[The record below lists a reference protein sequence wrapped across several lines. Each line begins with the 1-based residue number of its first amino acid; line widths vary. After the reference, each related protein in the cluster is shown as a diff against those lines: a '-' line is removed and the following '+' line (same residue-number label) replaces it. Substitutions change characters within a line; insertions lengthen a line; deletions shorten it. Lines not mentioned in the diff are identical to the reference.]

1 MHRSFSMGALNRAV
15 VLAALA
21 AGVDAAKCRG
31 PSTCGC
37 SDNQFCNFDYGG
49 SGGCESCSSFSSA
62 AACGQDGL
70 PSDGEDDC
78 VACCFGSD
86 SNDDGQCLGPSA
98 CGCVSGTFCN
108 FDDGDIGACEGCID
122 DCYGDGLPEA
132 GAADCAACC
141 ADGGDGTVAPMA
153 PCLDAHASR
162 LGVSAV
168 PETASD
174 LYRAFFCQYASITA
188 PNGKPIEIFG
198 GDDLSSLQIY
208 RAKSI
213 LAFYLEDVADS
224 LYGADKGAVADAMA
238 DNGAKLDM
246 PNGAHE
252 EYGAGTSLEGQEL
265 YWAET
270 PVEGDAWFV
279 GCDYDHRDAA
289 FEEIL
294 HLVHDNGIGID
305 RAGYP
310 AGALPGYQ
318 AVIRAATDHA
328 QPTSLG
334 GTGLWGE
341 GADDWI
347 EELADEGSLTQEYL
361 ASVIDVYYGLWAH
374 YGAGMWGLYG
384 PATRADIE
392 TLDPNA
398 WAMVPQFFADHLTWL
413 AYLPDTFEGTFTL
426 SFDEALCYTHK
437 SQYYRHVALLG
448 ANDADLV
455 GNDGANCFGVNA
467 GANTVT
473 GGGGD
478 DVVMF
483 RGACADYNITCDGG
497 CVVVDSA
504 ADRDGTTTTDAEV
517 LSFDDGDYDGGCGAP
532 RSDAAAACWALVP
545 EASSAPDDDD
555 DSWCKISSFWCRD
568 DDDDDDGN
576 WLGEDDDDC
585 YWFSC
590 DSAAGHRVGL
600 CLVFAAFFV
609 IIATA
614 DVL

>member
-1 MHRSFSMGALNRAV
+1 MSCTQKAIIG
-15 VLAALA
+15 ALA
-21 AGVDAAKCRG
+21 AFAGVVDAAECRG
-31 PSTCGC
+31 PSSCGC
-37 SDNQFCNFDYGG
+37 SNNEFCNFDDGS

-78 VACCFGSD
+78 AACCFGSD
-86 SNDDGQCLGPSA
+86 ASDDGASNGGSSSGGAGECLGPSA

-108 FDDGDIGACEGCID
+108 FDDGDVGACEGCID
-122 DCYGDGLPEA
+122 DCYGDGLPDA

-141 ADGGDGTVAPMA
+141 TDGGDGTVEPMA
-153 PCLDAHASR
+153 PCLDAHAAR

-168 PETASD
+168 PATASD
-174 LYRAFFCQYASITA
+174 MYRAFFCQYAKVTA

-198 GDDLSSLQIY
+198 GSDLSSLQIY

-213 LAFYLEDVADS
+213 LAFYLEDVAGS

-238 DNGAKLDM
+238 DNEAKLDM

-252 EYGAGTSLEGQEL
+252 AYGAGTSLEGQEL

-270 PVEGDAWFV
+270 PVEGDDWFV

-305 RAGYP
+305 KAGYP
-310 AGALPGYQ
+310 DGALPEYQ
-318 AVIRAATDHA
+318 AVVRAATDHA

-341 GADDWI
+341 GQDDWI

-361 ASVIDVYYGLWAH
+361 ASVVDVYYGLWAH
-374 YGAGMWGLYG
+374 YGAGMWGIYE
-384 PATRADIE
+384 PAARADLE
-392 TLDPNA
+392 TVDPNA

-426 SFDEALCYTHK
+426 AFDDALCYSHK

-448 ANDADLV
+448 GNDADLV

-483 RGACADYNITCDGG
+483 RGACADYDVACDGG
-497 CVVVDSA
+497 ACVVVDSA

-545 EASSAPDDDD
+545 EASGAPAA
-555 DSWCKISSFWCRD
+555 SPAT
-568 DDDDDDGN
+568 DGARRARRASIVVA
-576 WLGEDDDDC
+576 LV
-585 YWFSC
+585 
-590 DSAAGHRVGL
+590 AAI
-600 CLVFAAFFV
+600 LVV
-609 IIATA
+609 
-614 DVL
+614 